1 MIRYALVATALKLF
15 SMSAASQRMYRQL
28 GNRLGEKRRTQ
39 RGLPSYYLDRARLIQ
54 AWCDRYQMFR
64 PGDCALEIG
73 TGWVHWESLIVSLFY
88 EIEVTLFDVWDNR
101 QLSAL
106 KRFCAE
112 LDGAMDTQFALT
124 PAQVTRAH
132 ELLRRIQTARSLDEL
147 YELLH
152 FHYVVAAEGTL
163 DRFADGVYAAIYSG
177 SVLQHVR
184 REILDGYICDIGRL
198 LKPGGYSM
206 HTVDLHD
213 QLYYYDRSVPSKNY
227 MRFSDQTWQRMFQN
241 DVQYFNRV
249 QRPEWLALFRNA
261 GLELVEEEIV
271 GGNLGAMRLS
281 RRYQDLDRRDQT
293 CMILRIVHRKP
304 AQP

>member
-1 MIRYALVATALKLF
+1 
-15 SMSAASQRMYRQL
+15 
-28 GNRLGEKRRTQ
+28 
-39 RGLPSYYLDRARLIQ
+39 
-54 AWCDRYQMFR
+54 
-64 PGDCALEIG
+64 
-73 TGWVHWESLIVSLFY
+73 
-88 EIEVTLFDVWDNR
+88 
-101 QLSAL
+101 L

-112 LDGAMDTQFALT
+112 LDGAIDTQFALT
-124 PAQVTRAH
+124 PAQATRAR
-132 ELLRRIQTARSLDEL
+132 ELLQRIQATRSLDEL

-152 FHYVVAAEGTL
+152 FDYVVATEGTL
-163 DRFADGVYAAIYSG
+163 DRFADSAYAAIYSG

-213 QLYYYDRSVPSKNY
+213 QLYYYDRSVSSKNY
-227 MRFSDQTWQRMFQN
+227 MRFSDQTWQHMFQN

-261 GLELVEEEIV
+261 GFELVEEKIV
-271 GGNLGAMRLS
+271 GGALGAMRIS
-281 RRYQDLDRRDQT
+281 RRYQDLDPCDQA

-304 AQP
+304 VQP